1 MNVLMDVG
9 CVRVTFLF
17 VFVHILNVLMGTK
30 VQNVPIKECSNG
42 CTKCLWYCIV
52 CACVLNVLTGA
63 QVQYFF

>member
-30 VQNVPIKECSNG
+30 VQNGEIQARAI
-42 CTKCLWYCIV
+42 TR
-52 CACVLNVLTGA
+52 
-63 QVQYFF
+63 

>member
-9 CVRVTFLF
+9 CVCVTFLF

-42 CTKCLWYCIV
+42 CTKC
-52 CACVLNVLTGA
+52 
-63 QVQYFF
+63 